1 MTPEEQD
8 RVSHK
13 EMSMLY
19 EGLIHLMTHAETSPQ
34 ETLAVL
40 VKVAV
45 LTALASCEDKQGFI
59 DKVGYV
65 WDYENFNQPD
75 SKEIN

>member
-1 MTPEEQD
+1 MTPED

-19 EGLIHLMTHAETSPQ
+19 EGLIHLMNHAETSPQ

-45 LTALASCEDKQGFI
+45 LTALASGEDKQGFM

-75 SKEIN
+75 SKEMN

>member
-19 EGLIHLMTHAETSPQ
+19 EGLIHLMNHAETSPQ

-45 LTALASCEDKQGFI
+45 LTALASGENKQDFI
-59 DKVGYV
+59 NKVGYV

>member
-8 RVSHK
+8 RHNHR
-13 EMSMLY
+13 EMSLLY
-19 EGLIHLMTHAETSPQ
+19 EGLIHLMNLAETSPQ
-34 ETLAVL
+34 EALAVL

-45 LTALASCEDKQGFI
+45 LTALASGEDKQGFL
-59 DKVGYV
+59 DKVGCV

>member
-19 EGLIHLMTHAETSPQ
+19 EGLIHLMNHAETSPQ

-45 LTALASCEDKQGFI
+45 LTALASGEGKQGFI

>member
-1 MTPEEQD
+1 MN
-8 RVSHK
+8 
-13 EMSMLY
+13 L
-19 EGLIHLMTHAETSPQ
+19 AETSPQ
-34 ETLAVL
+34 EALAVL

-45 LTALASCEDKQGFI
+45 LTALASGEDKQGFL

>member
-13 EMSMLY
+13 EISMLY
-19 EGLIHLMTHAETSPQ
+19 EGLIHLMNHAETSPQ

-45 LTALASCEDKQGFI
+45 LTAIASSEDKQGFI